1 MPDDRRVETRG
12 GAVTFRVL
20 AAGRGAPL
28 VYFHSYYERSA
39 WSPFL
44 DLLARSFSVYAPCH
58 PGVPGS
64 TGIETLDDLLDLT
77 LAYDELLGALS
88 LERAH
93 LVGHSFG
100 GMAAA
105 EIAAVFPG
113 RARSLTLV
121 SPLGLWRDDAPS
133 ADILILPADELA
145 AVLWRD
151 PASGVAREWA
161 AASGDQED
169 IAAQVESL
177 QRRSSMAKF
186 VWPIPDKGLH
196 RRLPRIAATKGG
208 RATFVQG
215 DVSRWDDVDRGIA
228 ASVRE
233 LGPLGIMVNAAG
245 VLDGYASAEEIAPAL
260 WERVIGIN
268 LTGTFF
274 GSKRALA
281 EMLPRARGRIINIAS
296 VAGLVGSGGGAAYT
310 PSKHGLVG
318 LARQLA
324 ITYAARGVT
333 VNAICPGA
341 IQTGLR
347 VNSTR
352 ILGADA
358 PVMGG
363 VGGDEAA
370 VRAIT
375 PAGRRGTLEEVAAA
389 ACYLASAEADYVT
402 GHTLVIDGG
411 WTAR

>member
-100 GMAAA
+100 GMTAA

-196 RRLPRIAATKGG
+196 RRLHRIAAPTLLVWGDAD
-208 RATFVQG
+208 RANPV
-215 DVSRWDDVDRGIA
+215 V
-228 ASVRE
+228 
-233 LGPLGIMVNAAG
+233 
-245 VLDGYASAEEIAPAL
+245 YAEE
-260 WERVIGIN
+260 WQR
-268 LTGTFF
+268 
-274 GSKRALA
+274 
-281 EMLPRARGRIINIAS
+281 RIK
-296 VAGLVGSGGGAAYT
+296 GAALRLLPGGHMILHET
-310 PSKHGLVG
+310 PEAVARAVVE
-318 LARQLA
+318 LAL
-324 ITYAARGVT
+324 
-333 VNAICPGA
+333 P
-341 IQTGLR
+341 
-347 VNSTR
+347 
-352 ILGADA
+352 
-358 PVMGG
+358 
-363 VGGDEAA
+363 
-370 VRAIT
+370 
-375 PAGRRGTLEEVAAA
+375 
-389 ACYLASAEADYVT
+389 
-402 GHTLVIDGG
+402 
-411 WTAR
+411 